1 MNAPAATTG
10 ARSLEARRAR
20 YSDISNRLAHIDRNG
35 MSALLGEMGPAQ
47 GWGRTHTVKVGA
59 SKVFVKRIPVTD
71 LEYENLFSTENLYHL
86 PTFYN
91 YGVGSAGFGVF
102 RELVAHIKTT
112 NWVLDGS
119 IANFPLMYHYRIVPF
134 AGTRKELDPERHERH
149 IRYWNGDANI
159 DRYIRAR
166 NAAPYEI
173 LIFLEHFPYVLEG
186 WLGKNQHRIAPLI
199 REIRGAIA
207 FLRERG
213 VLHFDS
219 HLQNILVDEE
229 GMPYLTDFGLVLDKG
244 FTLDPAQKAFFGKH
258 LDYDDAEF
266 LVCIASYLFSLYW
279 HLKPAAKS
287 KLMRRYGFSEETG
300 YYEVVPILL
309 DNVETLQ
316 AERLLKLD
324 DNYVAEVIRYR
335 NLSRLMHEFFSR
347 LQKSNQKDAPYP
359 RLKIRQMLQEI
370 DAAG

>member
-1 MNAPAATTG
+1 MNSPTTTTG
-10 ARSLEARRAR
+10 ARSLEARRAQ
-20 YSDISNRLAHIDRNG
+20 YFDVSNRLAHIDRNG
-35 MSALLGEMGPAQ
+35 MSDLLGEIGPAH
-47 GWGRTHTVKVGA
+47 GWGRTHTIKVGA

-71 LEYENLFSTENLYHL
+71 MEYENLFSTENLYQL

-91 YGVGSAGFGVF
+91 YGVGSAGFGAF

-134 AGTRKELDPERHERH
+134 AGTRKELDPERHAGY

-173 LIFLEHFPYVLEG
+173 LIFLEHFPYVLEP
-186 WLGKNQHRIAPLI
+186 WLGKNQHRVAPLV
-199 REIRGAIA
+199 REMRQAIA

-213 VLHFDS
+213 ILHFDA
-219 HLQNILVDEE
+219 HLHNIVVDEE
-229 GMPYLTDFGLVLDKG
+229 GTPYLTDFGLVLDKG

-266 LVCIASYLFSLYW
+266 LVCITSYLFSLYRQ
-279 HLKPAAKS
+279 LRPAAKS
-287 KLMRRYGFSEETG
+287 KLMRRYSFSEETG
-300 YYEVVPILL
+300 YYDVVPILL
-309 DNVETLQ
+309 NNVETLQ

-335 NLSRLMHEFFSR
+335 SLARLMDSFFSR
-347 LQKSNQKDAPYP
+347 LQKSNQKDALYP
-359 RLKIRQMLQEI
+359 RHKIRQMLQEI
-370 DAAG
+370 DAVG